1 MREYLGNSDS
11 MLSSYAAEA
20 LKYMPGEAA
29 TAALK
34 QQLTTEPAD
43 SVKRSIMES
52 MTERPFDQ
60 GVIVQIAN
68 DLSGKASSDLRGA
81 MLTYLVEK
89 RENIPDYKER
99 LKKVLEFET
108 SDTNRRLIYRALYT
122 DRYK

>member
-1 MREYLGNSDS
+1 